1 MKMQGVESGAAQ
13 RRLSSQQYLDLLPT
27 SEAIKKQTLSLSS
40 VNKEDLEDSLG
51 CSKDMSTVANR
62 RRNMKEG
69 LCSDKDLGDLIG
81 NGSGKKSK
89 RQVGCGMSSSL
100 GKSLW
105 IMIMIL
111 LIVTFS
117 YVVAAKFEDLNTVS
131 KYEFKDK
138 VYWRWLEFQLIDLF
152 PFKQNVTPVQPG
164 GGRTSTKGSG
174 KETRSVVSAGFL
186 YACIASFSVTVTSVL
201 GDKTFFI
208 AAIMAM
214 RYSRLRVFSGAIGAL
229 SLLTVVSA
237 LFGYA
242 TTIIPK
248 AITYYTSTVF
258 FAIFGLKMMYDGYR
272 MSPHEGQQKRKQV
285 KATLRRRDANTKH
298 EDSQASKGTSLVGK
312 GYRLPTGLRRILY
325 ALFSRIFVKAFSMTF
340 IAEWGNRSQIA
351 TVILAAREDVPGV
364 CLGAILAHVLCIG
377 LAVVG
382 GRVLVPRISVRTVNI
397 IGGVVFFIIAVTSIF
412 LSAEFYMV
420 LSDVEADDDA

>member
-1 MKMQGVESGAAQ
+1 MQGVESG
-13 RRLSSQQYLDLLPT
+13 
-27 SEAIKKQTLSLSS
+27 
-40 VNKEDLEDSLG
+40 V
-51 CSKDMSTVANR
+51 
-62 RRNMKEG
+62 
-69 LCSDKDLGDLIG
+69 G
-81 NGSGKKSK
+81 NGSGKSK
-89 RQVGCGMSSSL
+89 GVFGSRLSSSF
-100 GKSLW
+100 GNSQW
-105 IMIMIL
+105 IMLTIL
-111 LIVTFS
+111 LIVAFG
-117 YVVAAKFEDLNTVS
+117 YVGTAEIEDLEKVS
-131 KYEFKDK
+131 KYEFKEK

-152 PFKQNVTPVQPG
+152 PFMQNATPVQPG

-186 YACIASFSVTVTSVL
+186 YACIASFSVIVTSVL

-229 SLLTVVSA
+229 SLMTVVSA
-237 LFGYA
+237 LFGYG

-248 AITYYTSTVF
+248 AITYYISTVF
-258 FAIFGLKMMYDGYR
+258 FTIFGLKMMYDGYR
-272 MSPHEGQQKRKQV
+272 MSPHEGHKKLKQI
-285 KATLRRRDANTKH
+285 KATLRRRDADTKH
-298 EDSQASKGTSLVGK
+298 VDSQASKGTSLVGK
-312 GYRLPTGLRRILY
+312 GYKLPTGLRRILY
-325 ALFSRIFVKAFSMTF
+325 ALFSRIFVKAFTLTF
-340 IAEWGNRSQIA
+340 LAEWGNRSQIA
-351 TVILAAREDVPGV
+351 TVVLAAREDVPGV

-397 IGGVVFFIIAVTSIF
+397 IGGVVFFILAVTSIF